1 MQDLVTFPPTSTLS
15 QSKDLDQQLILGTQT
30 QVTLPLSKHCNYE
43 YPRGGGWQRIGKF
56 GKYKRSKIERITL

>member
-30 QVTLPLSKHCNYE
+30 QVTLPLSNSLSLELSQKGK
-43 YPRGGGWQRIGKF
+43 GGGW
-56 GKYKRSKIERITL
+56 

>member
-30 QVTLPLSKHCNYE
+30 QVTLPLSNSLSLELSQKGK
-43 YPRGGGWQRIGKF
+43 GGDGNGLVNLEK
-56 GKYKRSKIERITL
+56 